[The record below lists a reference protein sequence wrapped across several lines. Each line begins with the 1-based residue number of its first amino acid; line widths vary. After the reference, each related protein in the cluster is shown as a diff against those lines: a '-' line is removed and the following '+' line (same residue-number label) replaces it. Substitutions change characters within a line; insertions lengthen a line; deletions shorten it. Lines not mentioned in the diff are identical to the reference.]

1 MGRQSQFWPTSPFS
15 IHSLVVFS
23 SFSLCVFYFLLLDAN
38 KMGLFV
44 LFDFTE
50 SHYTKLSIGV
60 IDISEFDGRDS
71 LRFAEYCIVAITLAL
86 GQARCV
92 RPTISGSSVC
102 LTLRNKRAWSGI
114 ADGRQ
119 ARAGYFVQGVRRPG
133 ALRSSSPASDA
144 AAAAA
149 AATTG

>member
-1 MGRQSQFWPTSPFS
+1 MLIKW
-15 IHSLVVFS
+15 V
-23 SFSLCVFYFLLLDAN
+23 C
-38 KMGLFV
+38 LFV

-149 AATTG
+149 TTG